1 MINKAK
7 HLIWAAA
14 LLALVACGGG
24 GGGSSSGGGGG
35 GGGGGGVGGP
45 GDVVSLGSGVP
56 LAGDY
61 LEAVDGRAG
70 AIDPFSLRPGSTVR
84 MVAVR
89 YSSTGARSILPSTG
103 WGLTGASNT
112 QVTLG
117 SDGLITALAVTP
129 TPFTVFCTVNGVT
142 RTQQMRIS
150 NDTTLLRGV
159 VRRESSTTGI
169 KYIEVEAVNAAG
181 QVVAGAITG
190 DGGAFTMRI
199 PSGVAGFSIDKN
211 SVNTTSYFRQI
222 RYNLRDYAA
231 DSETCPVTLTGL
243 TTGTNTLP
251 HPIFLLSK
259 TTGPPPPPPN
269 CF

>member
-1 MINKAK
+1 MFNKSK
-7 HLIWAAA
+7 HLIWA
-14 LLALVACGGG
+14 LALFALAACGGG

-35 GGGGGGVGGP
+35 GGGGGTGAP
-45 GDVVSLGSGVP
+45 GDVISLGAGVP

-61 LEAVDGRAG
+61 LEAIDGRAG

-89 YSSTGARSILPSTG
+89 YSSTGARTVLASNG
-103 WGLTGASNT
+103 WGLTGANNT

-117 SDGLITALAVTP
+117 SDGLVTGLAVTP

-142 RTQQMRIS
+142 KTQQMKIS
-150 NDTTLLRGV
+150 NDTTLLKGV
-159 VRRESSTTGI
+159 IRRESSTTGI

-190 DGGAFTMRI
+190 DGGNFTMRI
-199 PSGVAGFSIDKN
+199 PAGVAGFSIDKN
-211 SVNTTSYFRQI
+211 SVNTTTYYRQI

-231 DSETCPVTLTGL
+231 DAEVCPVTLTGL
-243 TTGTNTLP
+243 TAGTNTLP
-251 HPIFLLSK
+251 HPVYLLSK
-259 TTGPPPPPPN
+259 TAGPPPPPPN